1 LRYNGVSGQVKSVAV
16 SVQDGANLD
25 SFSRLRVSTPT
36 SLFDAQF
43 TYDLQPLLFEQTVA
57 ETGAAIAHDATNRC
71 ALFTFANT
79 PTGGTAIMQS
89 YDWFRYQPGKS
100 QAIFATFNFI
110 AGVAN
115 VVKFIGYS
123 DGNNGVEFVL
133 DGTTKKIRIL
143 SDTTAGDET
152 VSQSSWNLDKLDG
165 TGASALTLDITKT
178 QILVIDLQSLYVGRV
193 RVGFDIGGKIIYA
206 HEFNHANL
214 IAYPYIQTANLPIRA
229 GMTCTGTVST
239 TMNFIC
245 CNVSSEGGVDDTL
258 GYQFTANGTATA
270 SNGARTHILSL
281 RPNTTFNSLAN
292 RTKFVLESVDIA
304 NSGSVP
310 VLWELCLGQA
320 ISGTTSF
327 TDVNATYS
335 GFEFNTA
342 GTISGSPTIVIVS
355 GYLPSSATSKQ
366 NISTKVPLRY
376 PITLDAAGAVRALG
390 TLSIDVTGIGNTAD
404 CRATLNWK
412 EIR

>member
-1 LRYNGVSGQVKSVAV
+1 MRYNGVSGQVKSVAV